1 MNLRPGIRENPMSAL
16 WVLGAEVL
24 KNGLPDRNRTCD
36 PQLRRLLL
44 YPTELRAVKTQKA
57 LDGAFIVEST
67 VSMRWLDIEKMVGAA
82 GFELATLCS
91 QSRCA
96 TRLRYAP
103 TSHILTSKR
112 RFFVSCVAK
121 I

>member
-44 YPTELRAVKTQKA
+44 YPTELRA
-57 LDGAFIVEST
+57 E
-67 VSMRWLDIEKMVGAA
+67 
-82 GFELATLCS
+82 
-91 QSRCA
+91 
-96 TRLRYAP
+96 
-103 TSHILTSKR
+103 
-112 RFFVSCVAK
+112 
-121 I
+121 